1 MKRKLILIVGLCLVM
16 CCCSCGANDD
26 GAASKQEEYVL
37 EEGYS
42 RYQDGVFGYSVDFPV
57 TWICESQAYWY
68 ASEEYEGSPD
78 SVVMIYINSQKEDYI
93 RVYGQHGTITTNF
106 VVQSGYK
113 KTELDENRELY
124 TLESDEF
131 FAAQL
136 FFKDNKHLSAT
147 ISMNVEV
154 YKEHEEEIMEL
165 LKSIRSM

>member
-16 CCCSCGANDD
+16 SCCSCGAIDD
-26 GAASKQEEYVL
+26 AAASKQEEYVL

-93 RVYGQHGTITTNF
+93 RV
-106 VVQSGYK
+106 
-113 KTELDENRELY
+113 
-124 TLESDEF
+124 
-131 FAAQL
+131 
-136 FFKDNKHLSAT
+136 
-147 ISMNVEV
+147 
-154 YKEHEEEIMEL
+154 
-165 LKSIRSM
+165 